1 LDVFA
6 QSSLHFH
13 YGAHL
18 NPDISIL
25 IVNYN
30 TCAMLREC
38 LEAIP
43 AATKDFSYA
52 IFVWDNASSD
62 GSVEM
67 IREGFPEV
75 RLVESRSNLGF
86 ARANNR
92 LMEMTDPNYYLLLNP
107 DTIPRPGSISE
118 LKRFLDSHSD
128 AGACGPMLL
137 HPDGS
142 LQTNGGDFPAI
153 RDDYYSLFAGR
164 TARMRRKRDD
174 YNTIC
179 EVDQVSGACLMV
191 KNEVVRNVGGMNEI
205 FFLFSEEVEW
215 CHRIKKA
222 GYKVFYVPEAKV
234 VHHWMGSVRK
244 DSRRMARQYLKSR
257 FLYYRLT
264 GGWAY
269 AALALPALALG
280 LIKSELLHIGSSVKR
295 ALRS

>member
-1 LDVFA
+1 M
-6 QSSLHFH
+6 
-13 YGAHL
+13 

-25 IVNYN
+25 IVSYN

-43 AATKDFSYA
+43 AATTDASYA

-67 IREGFPEV
+67 IREAFPEV
-75 RLVESRSNLGF
+75 RIVESRSNLGF

-92 LMEMTDPNYYLLLNP
+92 LMEMSDPSYYLLLNP
-107 DTIPRPGSISE
+107 DTIPMPDSITE
-118 LKRFLDSHSD
+118 LKRFLESHTD
-128 AGACGPMLL
+128 AGVCGPMLL
-137 HPDGS
+137 HPDGT

-153 RDDYYSLFAGR
+153 WDDYRSLIGGR
-164 TARMRRKRDD
+164 NPRKRGNRGD
-174 YNTIC
+174 YNSIC

-191 KNEVVRNVGGMNEI
+191 KKEVVSKVGGMNEI

-222 GYKVFYVPEAKV
+222 GYKIFYVPESKV

-244 DSRRMARQYLKSR
+244 DSRRMARQYFKSR

-264 GGWAY
+264 RGWAY
-269 AALALPALALG
+269 ATFAFPALALG
-280 LIKSELLHIGSSVKR
+280 LIKSELLHIGSSAKR
-295 ALRS
+295 AMRS

>member
-1 LDVFA
+1 
-6 QSSLHFH
+6 
-13 YGAHL
+13 
-18 NPDISIL
+18 
-25 IVNYN
+25 
-30 TCAMLREC
+30 MLREC

-43 AATKDFSYA
+43 AATKEASCA

-67 IREGFPEV
+67 ILCDFPKV

-92 LMEMTDPNYYLLLNP
+92 LMEMSDPSYYLLLNP

-118 LKRFLDSHSD
+118 LKRFLESHAD
-128 AGACGPMLL
+128 AGTCGPMLL
-137 HPDGS
+137 HTDGS

-153 RDDYYSLFAGR
+153 WDDYYGLISGR
-164 TARMRRKRDD
+164 NLRKRGKRDD
-174 YNTIC
+174 YNSIC

-191 KNEVVRNVGGMNEI
+191 KNEVVRKVGGMNEI

-222 GYKVFYVPEAKV
+222 GYKIFYVPEAKV
-234 VHHWMGSVRK
+234 VHHWMGSVRQ
-244 DSRRMARQYLKSR
+244 DSRRMARQYFKSR

-269 AALALPALALG
+269 AALALPALTLG